1 MLILYQFC
9 RSTVIGVAS
18 FAHESCEALGIA
30 VYARVTDVLD
40 WIKMY
45 TRGTAEDS
53 SCRKV

>member
-1 MLILYQFC
+1 MLILCQFC

-45 TRGTAEDS
+45 TGGTAEDS
-53 SCRKV
+53 TCRKV

>member
-1 MLILYQFC
+1 MVIFF
-9 RSTVIGVAS
+9 RSTVVGVAS
-18 FAHESCEALGIA
+18 WITTYCDPNGTA
-30 VYARVTDVLD
+30 VYARVTEVLD